1 MQARLPFSRLIHPF
15 DLRMTISIQR
25 TFERTIWTRHTV
37 TCEYCESHK
46 LNSQWIKIK
55 WGCLGGLACH
65 GKRLWTMSAGS
76 TFSRGPGDL
85 FIDSFHCLTGCWC
98 KTFWLNVALRTPTG
112 PTMMAR
118 TSKDIQTL
126 TLLMLDG
133 DMHWSQHIPT
143 TLLIFISDSLRN
155 GCKREWMHTC
165 PMSPFPNVA
174 FVSYSLYVLC
184 SKTPQQSTKY
194 CF

>member
-126 TLLMLDG
+126 TLLMMAICTDPNI
-133 DMHWSQHIPT
+133 SQ
-143 TLLIFISDSLRN
+143 LRCWYSSVILWGMAAN
-155 GCKREWMHTC
+155 ESGCTPVRWAPFRVSHL
-165 PMSPFPNVA
+165 SPIA
-174 FVSYSLYVLC
+174 C
-184 SKTPQQSTKY
+184 IM
-194 CF
+194 